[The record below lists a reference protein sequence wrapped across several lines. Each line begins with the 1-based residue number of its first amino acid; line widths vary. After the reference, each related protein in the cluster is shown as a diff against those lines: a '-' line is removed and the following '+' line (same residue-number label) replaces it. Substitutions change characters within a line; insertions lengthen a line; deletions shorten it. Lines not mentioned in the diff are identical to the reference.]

1 MALYDYKGNDL
12 IKKLITGEMSYKDWE
27 KLVVKQMEETI
38 CKEVKKNQSKVH
50 QMQKFLSC
58 GMKMESSN
66 IMDII
71 IRLMMLLKHYSNT
84 SIKFKIK

>member
-38 CKEVKKNQSKVH
+38 CKEVKKN
-50 QMQKFLSC
+50 
-58 GMKMESSN
+58 
-66 IMDII
+66 
-71 IRLMMLLKHYSNT
+71 
-84 SIKFKIK
+84 